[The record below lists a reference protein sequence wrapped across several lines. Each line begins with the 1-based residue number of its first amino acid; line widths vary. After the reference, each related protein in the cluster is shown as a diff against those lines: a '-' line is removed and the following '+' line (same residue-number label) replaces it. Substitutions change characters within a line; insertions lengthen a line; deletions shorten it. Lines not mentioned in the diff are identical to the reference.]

1 MNGKCWRLCPCTQ
14 SDAEKGLLPINK
26 LRKAEA
32 DPDGGVVA
40 VLPDG
45 AQLDVEVVRAALLDE
60 RDPGRL
66 GRRQLA
72 PDRQLQ
78 LLKVQLQVLLPHRP
92 LAGARLQS
100 YRHAIWKKHEG
111 KLLLEVHSRSS
122 LRTARFPAAPAETQS
137 QSENLTQNICSMSCR
152 LGRRQLAP
160 DGQLQLLIVQLQV
173 LLVHRPLPR
182 PRLQTRN

>member
-1 MNGKCWRLCPCTQ
+1 M
-14 SDAEKGLLPINK
+14 PINK

-60 RDPGRL
+60 RDLGRL

-78 LLKVQLQVLLPHRP
+78 LLKVQLQVLLSHRP
-92 LAGARLQS
+92 LAGARLQVS
-100 YRHAIWKKHEG
+100 SCDLENHEG
-111 KLLLEVHSRSS
+111 KMLLEVHSRSS
-122 LRTARFPAAPAETQS
+122 LRTARFPGRA
-137 QSENLTQNICSMSCR
+137 CR
-152 LGRRQLAP
+152 NTVAK
-160 DGQLQLLIVQLQV
+160 
-173 LLVHRPLPR
+173 
-182 PRLQTRN
+182 